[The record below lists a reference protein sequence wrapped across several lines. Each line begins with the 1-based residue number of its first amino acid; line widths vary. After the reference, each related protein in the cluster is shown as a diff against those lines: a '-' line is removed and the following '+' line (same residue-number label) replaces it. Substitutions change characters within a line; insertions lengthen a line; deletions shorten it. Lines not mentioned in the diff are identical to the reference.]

1 MSSLSS
7 RPACSVL
14 PIQPISDPVSQ
25 LSSVS
30 INISHQASLEKI
42 RPFPKAGSRKFI
54 KGRKRQRTRILTDT
68 PVRNELNRLQ
78 EMKKKS
84 QSKKKKY
91 ETQNKIFM
99 TRKRKLDLESNEKKN
114 VESH

>member
-1 MSSLSS
+1 
-7 RPACSVL
+7 
-14 PIQPISDPVSQ
+14 
-25 LSSVS
+25 
-30 INISHQASLEKI
+30 
-42 RPFPKAGSRKFI
+42 
-54 KGRKRQRTRILTDT
+54 
-68 PVRNELNRLQ
+68 
-78 EMKKKS
+78 MKKKS

>member
-1 MSSLSS
+1 MLLLNKKKKLD
-7 RPACSVL
+7 V
-14 PIQPISDPVSQ
+14 
-25 LSSVS
+25 
-30 INISHQASLEKI
+30 
-42 RPFPKAGSRKFI
+42 
-54 KGRKRQRTRILTDT
+54 GRLQTWRLLWFTVTDT